1 MSKWL
6 VMLFYTIGLAGVVY
20 FSFRSLLFSSI
31 TADQFPNG
39 RFLFSLATVI
49 VGAWLAGW
57 GIRKYI
63 IFASNNRE
71 REAAS
76 EVYAMHNSGDWGSG
90 LVVGKR

>member
-39 RFLFSLATVI
+39 RFLFSLVTVMF
-49 VGAWLAGW
+49 GAWVTGV
-57 GIRKYI
+57 GVRKYI
-63 IFASNNRE
+63 FAFSSNKRE
-71 REAAS
+71 RVKLQARFMLCTIVA
-76 EVYAMHNSGDWGSG
+76 
-90 LVVGKR
+90 VGFVW